1 MPQLILLNGPP
12 GSGKSTLADRYVQD
26 HPLALNLD
34 IDRVRAMLGRW
45 RDTPGDAGRA
55 ARAIALA
62 AAMTHLGS
70 GHDVI
75 VPQLIARVGF
85 LDQLDAAAAEVEV
98 AFVEIVLLDSKENTR
113 TRFVQR
119 TEAARSSSRSGPE
132 HPAADRMA
140 TDHLYAGHREAAE
153 MLEIGGGLAQLDRYY
168 DDLVALLPSRPRAQ
182 VVTSRTG
189 QVEETYQAVLAVV
202 DR

>member
-1 MPQLILLNGPP
+1 MPKLILLNGPP
-12 GSGKSTLADRYVQD
+12 GSGKSTLAARYVED

-34 IDRVRAMLGRW
+34 IDQVRAMLGRW

-62 AAMTHLGS
+62 AAMTHLGA

-75 VPQLIARVGF
+75 VPQLIGRVGF
-85 LDQLDAAAAEVEV
+85 LEQLDAAAAEVEV

-119 TEAARSSSRSGPE
+119 TEAARDPSRPGSGQ
-132 HPAADRMA
+132 
-140 TDHLYAGHREAAE
+140 LQAGHREAGE
-153 MLEIGGGLAQLDRYY
+153 LLEISGGLTQLDRYY
-168 DDLVALLPSRPRAQ
+168 DDLVALLPSRPHAQ

-189 QVEETYQAVLAVV
+189 QVEETYQAVRAVI